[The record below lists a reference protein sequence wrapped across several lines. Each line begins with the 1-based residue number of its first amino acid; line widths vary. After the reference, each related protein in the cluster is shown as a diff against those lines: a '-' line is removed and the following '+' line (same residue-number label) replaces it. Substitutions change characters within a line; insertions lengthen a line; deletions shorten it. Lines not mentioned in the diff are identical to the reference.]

1 MNLILLSSVRSQL
14 ILLPAK
20 DVHFNKMLGYCY
32 TSDHNLNMEIAVP
45 AMGDLFYNRLYRS
58 RFTDYCIAHSEL
70 FNLSLVFLYGNNP
83 AQEPV
88 HLVFMC
94 KSDFIYKMF
103 QEGVSLGTRSFLTA
117 GVNYRPDLSLQ
128 EKTKCLFE
136 DVKRSVSIGSNVP
149 DGRMYRFNYLDSSG
163 NIFHQSYQSTVLE
176 LVQVD
181 EVSHDVKFIMRMQ

>member
-1 MNLILLSSVRSQL
+1 MPEKYVLY
-14 ILLPAK
+14 
-20 DVHFNKMLGYCY
+20 DKMFDYCY
-32 TSDHNLNMEIAVP
+32 TGNPLVNMHVAVP
-45 AMGDLFYNRLYRS
+45 VHDSVFHNRLYRS
-58 RFTDYCIAHSEL
+58 RFTDYCIAHSEVL
-70 FNLSLVFLYGNNP
+70 NLSLVFLYGNNP

-94 KSDFIYKMF
+94 KSDFIHKVF
-103 QEGVSLGTRSFLTA
+103 QENVSLGTRAFLIA